1 MTQNI
6 PQKTKLIM
14 VILALFMP
22 AFFVLPLVIWGGNT
36 TPPTINKE
44 LQAARLA
51 PVGVLTVG
59 KVADNT
65 AVATAPAPADATP
78 AVAAVD
84 SAPAFDAAGTYKTV
98 CSACHDNLPNAPKPS
113 DTAAWQARLDKAGS
127 LDALVK
133 NGIQGTAGGMPPKGG
148 SALDDGQFHDM
159 VVYMLDHAKVAHG
172 AAPAPAD
179 NAAAPAPADSAAAP
193 ADNAAAPTPA
203 DSAPAVAAAPAF
215 DAAGTYKASC
225 AACHDNLPNAPKPSD
240 TAGWQARLDKAG
252 SLDALVKSGI
262 QGTAGGMP
270 PKGGSALDDA
280 QFHDMVV
287 YMLDQAKVS
296 HGAAPA
302 PADNAAAPADSAAAP
317 ADNAAAP
324 APADSAPAVA
334 AAPAFDAA
342 GTYKAS
348 CAACH
353 DNLPNAPKPSDTA
366 AWQARLDKAGSL
378 DALVKSGIQGTAGGM
393 PPRGGS
399 ALNDA
404 QFHDMVVYML
414 DHAKV
419 AH

>member
-22 AFFVLPLVIWGGNT
+22 AFLVLPLVIWGGDT
-36 TPPTINKE
+36 APPAINKD
-44 LQAARLA
+44 LQAVRLA
-51 PVGVLTVG
+51 PVGELTVG
-59 KVADNT
+59 KPASDT
-65 AVATAPAPADATP
+65 AVAAADN
-78 AVAAVD
+78 
-84 SAPAFDAAGTYKTV
+84 APAFDAAGTYKTV
-98 CSACHDNLPNAPKPS
+98 CAACHDNLPNAPKPS

-133 NGIQGTAGGMPPKGG
+133 SGIQGTAGGMPPKGG
-148 SALDDGQFHDM
+148 STLDDAQFHDM
-159 VVYMLDHAKVAHG
+159 VIYMLDHAKVAHG
-172 AAPAPAD
+172 AAPATTPAPADNAAVPAD

-193 ADNAAAPTPA
+193 ADNAAAPALA

-215 DAAGTYKASC
+215 DAAGAYKASC

-287 YMLDQAKVS
+287 YMLD
-296 HGAAPA
+296 
-302 PADNAAAPADSAAAP
+302 
-317 ADNAAAP
+317 
-324 APADSAPAVA
+324 
-334 AAPAFDAA
+334 
-342 GTYKAS
+342 
-348 CAACH
+348 
-353 DNLPNAPKPSDTA
+353 
-366 AWQARLDKAGSL
+366 
-378 DALVKSGIQGTAGGM
+378 
-393 PPRGGS
+393 
-399 ALNDA
+399 
-404 QFHDMVVYML
+404 
-414 DHAKV
+414 HAKV

>member
-22 AFFVLPLVIWGGNT
+22 AFLVLPLVIWGGDT
-36 TPPTINKE
+36 APPAINKD

-84 SAPAFDAAGTYKTV
+84 S
-98 CSACHDNLPNAPKPS
+98 
-113 DTAAWQARLDKAGS
+113 
-127 LDALVK
+127 
-133 NGIQGTAGGMPPKGG
+133 
-148 SALDDGQFHDM
+148 
-159 VVYMLDHAKVAHG
+159 
-172 AAPAPAD
+172 
-179 NAAAPAPADSAAAP
+179 
-193 ADNAAAPTPA
+193 
-203 DSAPAVAAAPAF
+203 
-215 DAAGTYKASC
+215 
-225 AACHDNLPNAPKPSD
+225 
-240 TAGWQARLDKAG
+240 
-252 SLDALVKSGI
+252 
-262 QGTAGGMP
+262 
-270 PKGGSALDDA
+270 
-280 QFHDMVV
+280 
-287 YMLDQAKVS
+287 
-296 HGAAPA
+296 
-302 PADNAAAPADSAAAP
+302 
-317 ADNAAAP
+317 
-324 APADSAPAVA
+324 
-334 AAPAFDAA
+334 APAFDAA

>member
-22 AFFVLPLVIWGGNT
+22 AFLVLPLVIWGGDT
-36 TPPTINKE
+36 TPPTINKD
-44 LQAARLA
+44 LQAVRLA
-51 PVGVLTVG
+51 PVGELTVG
-59 KVADNT
+59 KP
-65 AVATAPAPADATP
+65 ATDA
-78 AVAAVD
+78 AVAAAD

-98 CSACHDNLPNAPKPS
+98 CS
-113 DTAAWQARLDKAGS
+113 
-127 LDALVK
+127 
-133 NGIQGTAGGMPPKGG
+133 
-148 SALDDGQFHDM
+148 
-159 VVYMLDHAKVAHG
+159 
-172 AAPAPAD
+172 
-179 NAAAPAPADSAAAP
+179 
-193 ADNAAAPTPA
+193 
-203 DSAPAVAAAPAF
+203 
-215 DAAGTYKASC
+215 
-225 AACHDNLPNAPKPSD
+225 ACHDNLPNAPKPSD

-270 PKGGSALDDA
+270 PKGGSTLDDT
-280 QFHDMVV
+280 QFHDMVI
-287 YMLDQAKVS
+287 YMLDHAKVA
-296 HGAAPA
+296 HGAAPADNAAAPADNAAASADNTAAPADNAAA

-378 DALVKSGIQGTAGGM
+378 DALVKNGIQGTAGGM
-393 PPRGGS
+393 PPKGGS
-399 ALNDA
+399 ALDDA

>member
-22 AFFVLPLVIWGGNT
+22 AFLVLPLVIWGGDT
-36 TPPTINKE
+36 TPPAINKD

-59 KVADNT
+59 KPAGDT
-65 AVATAPAPADATP
+65 AVAAADT
-78 AVAAVD
+78 
-84 SAPAFDAAGTYKTV
+84 
-98 CSACHDNLPNAPKPS
+98 
-113 DTAAWQARLDKAGS
+113 
-127 LDALVK
+127 
-133 NGIQGTAGGMPPKGG
+133 
-148 SALDDGQFHDM
+148 
-159 VVYMLDHAKVAHG
+159 
-172 AAPAPAD
+172 
-179 NAAAPAPADSAAAP
+179 APADSAAAP

-287 YMLDQAKVS
+287 YMLDQAKV
-296 HGAAPA
+296 
-302 PADNAAAPADSAAAP
+302 
-317 ADNAAAP
+317 
-324 APADSAPAVA
+324 
-334 AAPAFDAA
+334 
-342 GTYKAS
+342 
-348 CAACH
+348 
-353 DNLPNAPKPSDTA
+353 
-366 AWQARLDKAGSL
+366 
-378 DALVKSGIQGTAGGM
+378 
-393 PPRGGS
+393 
-399 ALNDA
+399 
-404 QFHDMVVYML
+404 
-414 DHAKV
+414 

>member
-22 AFFVLPLVIWGGNT
+22 AFLVLPLVIWGGDT
-36 TPPTINKE
+36 APPAINKD

-98 CSACHDNLPNAPKPS
+98 CSACHDNLPNAPKPNDTAAWQARLDKAGSLDALVKSGMQGTAGGMPPKGGSTLDDAQFHDMVIYMLDHAKVAHGAAPATTPAPADNAAVPADNAAAPAPADSAAAPADNAAAPAPADSAPAVAAAPAFDAAGAYKASCAACHDNLPNAPKPS

-148 SALDDGQFHDM
+148 SALDD
-159 VVYMLDHAKVAHG
+159 
-172 AAPAPAD
+172 
-179 NAAAPAPADSAAAP
+179 
-193 ADNAAAPTPA
+193 
-203 DSAPAVAAAPAF
+203 
-215 DAAGTYKASC
+215 
-225 AACHDNLPNAPKPSD
+225 
-240 TAGWQARLDKAG
+240 
-252 SLDALVKSGI
+252 
-262 QGTAGGMP
+262 
-270 PKGGSALDDA
+270 
-280 QFHDMVV
+280 
-287 YMLDQAKVS
+287 
-296 HGAAPA
+296 
-302 PADNAAAPADSAAAP
+302 
-317 ADNAAAP
+317 
-324 APADSAPAVA
+324 
-334 AAPAFDAA
+334 
-342 GTYKAS
+342 
-348 CAACH
+348 
-353 DNLPNAPKPSDTA
+353 
-366 AWQARLDKAGSL
+366 
-378 DALVKSGIQGTAGGM
+378 
-393 PPRGGS
+393 
-399 ALNDA
+399 A

>member
-22 AFFVLPLVIWGGNT
+22 AFLVLPLVIWGGDT
-36 TPPTINKE
+36 APPVINKD

-51 PVGVLTVG
+51 PVGELTVG
-59 KVADNT
+59 KPASDT
-65 AVATAPAPADATP
+65 AVAAADN
-78 AVAAVD
+78 
-84 SAPAFDAAGTYKTV
+84 APAFDAAGTYKTV
-98 CSACHDNLPNAPKPS
+98 CAACHDNLPNAPKPN

-133 NGIQGTAGGMPPKGG
+133 SGIQGTAGGMPPKGG
-148 SALDDGQFHDM
+148 STLDDTQFHDM

-179 NAAAPAPADSAAAP
+179 NATAPADSAAAP
-193 ADNAAAPTPA
+193 ADNAAAPAPA

-215 DAAGTYKASC
+215 DAAGAYKASCAACHDNLPNAPKPSDTAGWQARLDKAGSLDALVKSGIQGTAGGMPPKGGSTLDDTQFHDMVVYMLDHAKVAHGAAPAPADNATAPADSAAAPADNAAAPAPADSAPAVAAAPAFDAAGAYKASC

-287 YMLDQAKVS
+287 YMLD
-296 HGAAPA
+296 
-302 PADNAAAPADSAAAP
+302 
-317 ADNAAAP
+317 
-324 APADSAPAVA
+324 
-334 AAPAFDAA
+334 
-342 GTYKAS
+342 
-348 CAACH
+348 
-353 DNLPNAPKPSDTA
+353 
-366 AWQARLDKAGSL
+366 
-378 DALVKSGIQGTAGGM
+378 
-393 PPRGGS
+393 
-399 ALNDA
+399 
-404 QFHDMVVYML
+404 
-414 DHAKV
+414 HAKV

>member
-22 AFFVLPLVIWGGNT
+22 AFLVLPLVIWGGDT
-36 TPPTINKE
+36 APPAINKD

-51 PVGVLTVG
+51 PVGELTVG
-59 KVADNT
+59 KPASDT
-65 AVATAPAPADATP
+65 AVAAADN
-78 AVAAVD
+78 
-84 SAPAFDAAGTYKTV
+84 APAFDAAGTYKTV
-98 CSACHDNLPNAPKPS
+98 CAACHDNLPNAPKPN

-133 NGIQGTAGGMPPKGG
+133 SGMQGTAGGMPPKGG

-280 QFHDMVV
+280 QFHDMVI
-287 YMLDQAKVS
+287 YMLDHAKVA

-302 PADNAAAPADSAAAP
+302 AADNAAAPADSAAAP

-324 APADSAPAVA
+324 APADSTPAVA

-342 GTYKAS
+342 GAYKAS

-366 AWQARLDKAGSL
+366 GWQARLDKAGSL
-378 DALVKSGIQGTAGGM
+378 DALVKNGIQGTAGGM

>member
-22 AFFVLPLVIWGGNT
+22 AFLVLPLVIWGGDT
-36 TPPTINKE
+36 APPAINKD